1 VVQVEA
7 GFKPGDTAFLIE
19 SNRVITEVTVVRCS
33 GSLYVIK
40 FKNGGGIQVKGHRLY
55 ATREEAETQ
64 ISTLKHTEKRGY
76 RSPYDYP
83 H

>member
-7 GFKPGDTAFLIE
+7 RFKPGDTAFLIE

-33 GSLYVIK
+33 GSLYVIR
-40 FKNGGGIQVKGHRLY
+40 FQNGGGIQVKGHRLF

-64 ISTLKHTEKRGY
+64 IPVQKHTEKRGY